1 MGPYPADLRRLVTPH
16 IKWSQAA
23 LLLFALGM
31 MAAEPVLARG
41 GRGGHSGGR
50 SSAHG
55 SAPGARTGAHHGG
68 GSHAGPRH
76 FAAPRYAPRSRV
88 WITPVIAAPLLFF
101 PPPYYSPQYFPPPVI
116 DAPPGAPIYI
126 EQGDEQATPDSVQQY
141 WYYCRES
148 NAYYPYVGECP
159 AGWQR
164 VAPQP
169 AQFSQ
174 PGFPAQ
180 G

>member
-1 MGPYPADLRRLVTPH
+1 MTRYPADSRRLVTPH
-16 IKWSQAA
+16 IRWGQAT
-23 LLLFALGM
+23 LLLLVLGM
-31 MAAEPVLARG
+31 MAVEPVLARG

-55 SAPGARTGAHHGG
+55 SANSPGARTGAHG
-68 GSHAGPRH
+68 APRH

-116 DAPPGAPIYI
+116 DAPPGAPLYI

-141 WYYCRES
+141 WYYCREA

-159 AGWQR
+159 EGWQR

-169 AQFSQ
+169 SQFSQ
-174 PGFPAQ
+174 PVFPAP